1 MCVFLAVSIRAI
13 SGMDNRLFREFV
25 IVRKKSP
32 NVRCSNISTIKYRS
46 IDRSIQFQST
56 TNATWFELKHS
67 QKVNMGH
74 ILRASPQNDEDGT
87 SHCFTG
93 EREMLLLIKHSR
105 LVLFGMTFVSGGT
118 RRNISF
124 WWIDITIKIDRNGW
138 IFVITSRAGHRK
150 FERQI
155 TNQSQIER
163 WWMASECVQFLFF
176 LPRPAI
182 GRWLRFGWVN
192 VKSRQIKL
200 N

>member
-1 MCVFLAVSIRAI
+1 
-13 SGMDNRLFREFV
+13 MDNRLFREFV

-46 IDRSIQFQST
+46 IDRSIDSISIHDECNMIWIEALT
-56 TNATWFELKHS
+56 KS
-67 QKVNMGH
+67 QHAPH
-74 ILRASPQNDEDGT
+74 IARKSVDGT

-105 LVLFGMTFVSGGT
+105 FTVLFGMTFVSGGT